1 VSPALTKALFGDVLA
16 LARES
21 WIREMARRVARLG
34 YHDYRRSDALA
45 LRWLVRGPFPLSTF
59 TSALGVSRQA
69 ARKVVGG
76 LVERDLA
83 LVNIDAG
90 DSRRR
95 IVQLTSRG
103 RAYAGTVLEVLD
115 SLNDELATKIDPD
128 HLESTRF
135 VLTFVKDNF
144 GL

>member
-1 VSPALTKALFGDVLA
+1 
-16 LARES
+16 
-21 WIREMARRVARLG
+21 
-34 YHDYRRSDALA
+34 
-45 LRWLVRGPFPLSTF
+45 LSTF